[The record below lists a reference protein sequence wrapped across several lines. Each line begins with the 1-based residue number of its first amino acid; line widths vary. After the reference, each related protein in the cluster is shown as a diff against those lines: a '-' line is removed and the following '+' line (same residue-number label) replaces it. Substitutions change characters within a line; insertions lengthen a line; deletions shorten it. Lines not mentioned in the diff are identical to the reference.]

1 MKHFDTHVRL
11 AIGWKTFGINAL
23 TDFSCQ
29 SDKSVSKADK
39 TSPRSPRSSAHHV
52 SSYKII
58 HVISVSGDMQWH
70 AEYDNIPPTPQILQ
84 HYCQIKTLTSALSP
98 RSGGREVRSCQ
109 PRRHSHKSGAE
120 RERGREGDALNSI
133 PTPASV
139 RTRPHK
145 IWHFQLFYPSQG
157 QHSATIRARA
167 VKSNELR
174 LMRWSNFPKKQ
185 FSFKLLRCCDDVCTL
200 NFFLHNFYLDKSCNN
215 KFYQF

>member
-84 HYCQIKTLTSALSP
+84 HYCQIKTLTLALSP

-120 RERGREGDALNSI
+120 REREGGRCFKFNSNPSI
-133 PTPASV
+133 SQDPPAQNLTFSIILSQSGS
-139 RTRPHK
+139 TLSNNPG
-145 IWHFQLFYPSQG
+145 PSCQV
-157 QHSATIRARA
+157 QWTETNAMIEFPQKTI
-167 VKSNELR
+167 
-174 LMRWSNFPKKQ
+174 Q
-185 FSFKLLRCCDDVCTL
+185 F
-200 NFFLHNFYLDKSCNN
+200 
-215 KFYQF
+215 